1 MWSSSCKRSKGCRDK
16 RMCLRDLNHVNTL
29 AKGHANFWVFVL
41 CIQAVFLHLVVS
53 FCLMSHVALRPSFLF
68 SQLSLSQ
75 TIESYSFVSL
85 NQIALNTHCDVVS
98 SLIKILNFQTSVCY
112 VPSFKLISKW
122 VNPNLTSLV
131 DLNKRLIDK
140 LVLVHPITRRRKND
154 DEKRK
159 RKWWIMW
166 VSLNARSGDDKMI
179 TTERMTRNS
188 LQASRLN
195 KAIGLT

>member
-1 MWSSSCKRSKGCRDK
+1 
-16 RMCLRDLNHVNTL
+16 
-29 AKGHANFWVFVL
+29 
-41 CIQAVFLHLVVS
+41 
-53 FCLMSHVALRPSFLF
+53 MSHVALRPSFLF

-122 VNPNLTSLV
+122 VNPNSTSLV
-131 DLNKRLIDK
+131 DLNKILIRVCLRSSNYK
-140 LVLVHPITRRRKND
+140 KKKND

-159 RKWWIMW
+159 KKMVNSVGITQYEKW
-166 VSLNARSGDDKMI
+166 R
-179 TTERMTRNS
+179 
-188 LQASRLN
+188 
-195 KAIGLT
+195 

>member
-1 MWSSSCKRSKGCRDK
+1 MLKRFEPFEHPCQRTCQFFSLCFMYSSNLSSSSCFCFSDGSIVFESNC
-16 RMCLRDLNHVNTL
+16 
-29 AKGHANFWVFVL
+29 WVLFFR
-41 CIQAVFLHLVVS
+41 CIESICFEQSVVS
-53 FCLMSHVALRPSFLF
+53 F
-68 SQLSLSQ
+68 
-75 TIESYSFVSL
+75 
-85 NQIALNTHCDVVS
+85 
-98 SLIKILNFQTSVCY
+98 LIKILNFQTSVCY
-112 VPSFKLISKW
+112 VPSFKLITKW